1 MNKAKSR
8 VVLNGILVDMLYGEC
23 CVARSFEVIGVTY
36 MQFSKVMRDFML
48 EELTCVFVVSVFG
61 FKRSGTKIP

>member
-1 MNKAKSR
+1 
-8 VVLNGILVDMLYGEC
+8 MLYGEY